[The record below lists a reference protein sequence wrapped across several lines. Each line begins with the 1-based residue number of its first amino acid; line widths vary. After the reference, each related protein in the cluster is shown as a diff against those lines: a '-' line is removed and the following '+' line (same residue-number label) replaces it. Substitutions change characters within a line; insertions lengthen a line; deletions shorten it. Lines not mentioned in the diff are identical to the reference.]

1 MANAYNSRIFEL
13 ILTLVSPP
21 NLCFGGSLPPL
32 PLRDGR
38 LCREV
43 TAPSCVT
50 SASSLPEYPL
60 LHYYIAEV
68 SNPLFAVQN
77 VLAAFGGFLVV
88 PSPACLS
95 VLLCF
100 CLSLCVSLYRC
111 ARCVGR
117 GWPTVVFLCL
127 FRLNNGRRLCINPV
141 LSSTLNDTALSP
153 IVCIFYLVWICVLCF
168 FLCFYVTLHCVCVC
182 HINKNYWLTYLLTYI
197 VWYSEFHSSTN
208 NDRFSFSV
216 LNSRL
221 MMFVF
226 VRNGEYETH
235 CSHDLH
241 CVSKMHQLWNGIAQ
255 NYKDRFWRH
264 LAIIFKRLYN
274 RVCIF
279 QFSCRFALLS
289 AFRLSNRTS
298 KITRTLTL

>member
-21 NLCFGGSLPPL
+21 NFCFGGSLPPL
-32 PLRDGR
+32 PLRDGH

-43 TAPSCVT
+43 TARSCVT

-100 CLSLCVSLYRC
+100 CLSLCVSLYTC

-127 FRLNNGRRLCINPV
+127 FRLNNGSRLCINPV

-153 IVCIFYLVWICVLCF
+153 IVCIFYLVWICVFMFFVLLC
-168 FLCFYVTLHCVCVC
+168 
-182 HINKNYWLTYLLTYI
+182 N
-197 VWYSEFHSSTN
+197 
-208 NDRFSFSV
+208 
-216 LNSRL
+216 
-221 MMFVF
+221 
-226 VRNGEYETH
+226 
-235 CSHDLH
+235 
-241 CVSKMHQLWNGIAQ
+241 
-255 NYKDRFWRH
+255 
-264 LAIIFKRLYN
+264 
-274 RVCIF
+274 
-279 QFSCRFALLS
+279 FALCL
-289 AFRLSNRTS
+289 RLSH
-298 KITRTLTL
+298 